1 MTYTC
6 TRDADSWQLYSSMKG
21 VKAVAADLSGTLTVL
36 VRKALAKL
44 EANPDLSERKLARK
58 VYNEMY
64 DKHMSRVDDFG
75 ACDTEPRGVLAHE
88 VEKAFRLEPY
98 SLD

>member
-6 TRDADSWQLYSSMKG
+6 TRDADSWQLYSTMKG
-21 VKAVAADLSGTLTVL
+21 VKAVAADLSGTLTVI

-44 EANPDLSERKLARK
+44 NENPDLSEEKLARRA
-58 VYNEMY
+58 YNEMY
-64 DKHMSRVDDFG
+64 SHMERVDGFG

-88 VEKAFRLEPY
+88 IEKAFRLDPY
-98 SLD
+98 TLD